1 MLEIAGHIGK
11 ENNVSEGKKYPWLRL
26 LDLQLAEPRP
36 EPKGK
41 VGRPRSPFPKVR
53 IGASMSEDEVAAI
66 DEIVEAMS
74 ARAGRKIH
82 RGHVIAFMAF
92 RTRDQLLGKGKKIE
106 IPGDVKSFVD
116 LAEYLDSK

>member
-1 MLEIAGHIGK
+1 M
-11 ENNVSEGKKYPWLRL
+11 SEGKKYPWLRL

-53 IGASMSEDEVAAI
+53 IGASMSEDEVSAI

-74 ARAGRKIH
+74 ERVGRKIH

-92 RTRDQLLGKGKKIE
+92 RTRDQLQGKGKKIE